1 MDILQEALNQ
11 TLKEIPR
18 FILENLISKKLQKQG
33 ITGSKDLSSKLA
45 KHILSGTKKPFKYRG
60 RKLSGNIDLAFDQ
73 DDLNEIDRTFERFQ
87 KEQASKF
94 IPDATRRI
102 SKIVLKELR
111 ARWPNEEA
119 LQEADLSS
127 FRGYLEE
134 RWGQALGQLRMLLTM
149 CREWCQWIHQ
159 RNVSQKGDPKKKQ
172 LQSILIRLLTRGCQV
187 TDEII
192 CLLENGFA
200 DGAMARWRTL
210 HEISVVAA
218 VIRHY
223 GNDIAVRYVDHQAV
237 ESKRKLDKYL
247 TCYKDLGY
255 KPLSVRAQ
263 QKIEKA
269 YNRAIARYGKS
280 FKSDYG
286 WAAFHLKNDRPTFA
300 DLEKAAGRAEMRS
313 HYQMGNDNIHAGIKS
328 MYFRL
333 GLLNSDGLLA
343 GRSNAGLMEP
353 GQNTA
358 HTLTQLSAI
367 VGLSEPIMDDLVTA
381 DMMRMLS
388 YDVPKAL
395 YTADRQLRKD
405 DKRYRK

>member
-18 FILENLISKKLQKQG
+18 FILENVISKKLQKQR
-33 ITGSKDLSSKLA
+33 ITASKDLSRKLA
-45 KHILSGTKKPFKYRG
+45 KHILSGTKKPFKYRS

-87 KEQASKF
+87 KEKLSNMV
-94 IPDATRRI
+94 PDAAQRI
-102 SKIVLKELR
+102 SKIVLKDLK
-111 ARWPNEEA
+111 ACWPNEEA
-119 LQEADLSS
+119 LQQADLSR
-127 FRGYLEE
+127 FREHLEE
-134 RWGQALGQLRMLLTM
+134 RWGHPLGQLRMLLTM
-149 CREWCQWIHQ
+149 CREWCRWIHQ
-159 RNVSQKGDPKKKQ
+159 RNVSQRGDPKKKQ
-172 LQSILIRLLTRGCQV
+172 LRSILIRLLTRGCQV

-210 HEISVVAA
+210 HEIAVVAA

-223 GNDIAVRYVDHQAV
+223 GSDIAERYVDHQAV

-247 TCYKDLGY
+247 ACYKDLGY
-255 KPLSVRAQ
+255 KPLSARAQ
-263 QKIEKA
+263 QKIDKA
-269 YNRAIARYGKS
+269 YNAAVARYGKT
-280 FKSDYG
+280 FKSEYG
-286 WAAFHLKNDRPTFA
+286 WAAYHLKIDRPTFA

-328 MYFRL
+328 MYVRL
-333 GLLNSDGLLA
+333 GLLNSDDLLA

-353 GQNTA
+353 GQSTA

-381 DMMRMLS
+381 DMMRMLTD
-388 YDVPKAL
+388 DVPKSL
-395 YTADRQLRKD
+395 YKADRQLRRD
-405 DKRYRK
+405 DDRYRK